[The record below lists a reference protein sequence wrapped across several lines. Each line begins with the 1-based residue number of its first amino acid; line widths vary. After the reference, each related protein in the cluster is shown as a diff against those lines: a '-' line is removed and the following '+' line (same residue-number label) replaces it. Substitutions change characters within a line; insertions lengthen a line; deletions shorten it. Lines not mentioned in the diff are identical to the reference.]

1 MPADAAH
8 GRTSDI
14 RTEEQ
19 NGWLASASNAIF
31 GSGERDQN
39 HPASPASSSTA
50 AASSAHPLYSTE
62 VPAYPAPASKAP
74 PPRKAMPASHQ
85 PERSVTIS
93 EGHLECRR
101 GRRSVQISADEGTP
115 RTSGQHRQSG
125 SRARPSGDAGP
136 RRSAS
141 GARRSISLSG
151 LTRSTGAHPNPLKE
165 PRRSIGKR
173 PEEFDLRAR
182 DSRNGHKVFKREK
195 DLVRDVP
202 FAAPYAKSGVVLSS
216 PASWSDFKVPGPLTL
231 GHGQWWYLIAG
242 QSIVAAVIS
251 GAINF
256 AVGCATYNKYQPPT
270 ELRFW
275 QWIPVPL
282 AGDMGVTVIVQ
293 QIVSMI
299 ITSALVHHDLTDGPI
314 GPLRRPWPPLMHLPS
329 TPSPTGSWLGCRMS
343 ADVPDEKPLYM
354 GKAEGQSKLKQYWW
368 WLVRAFLMGS
378 ERNDILAKG
387 ISWRQRCERILW
399 TAAQGFVLC
408 LLTFPWF
415 WPISIAIV
423 APIYEHRNLA
433 GTWIPPIVK
442 LLYGAIM
449 GLLTNPII
457 ALLAMGAESSVR
469 RAYPELDIWQP
480 FGGEADYQA
489 WLAEQNIAGDEVEIG
504 PNGLARTSNQFPRA
518 SREHNHSETASLEQG
533 SDMEDAVD
541 VQENARP
548 SRRSSSGER
557 RQAKRAARD
566 RASVP
571 PSRSGLAGGTA
582 ISQRI
587 TEERPSPRSP
597 PRVAPAISPSNAA
610 GNPPPT
616 RPVPSRAMT
625 AETMDSFVSA
635 T

>member
-1 MPADAAH
+1 RA
-8 GRTSDI
+8 
-14 RTEEQ
+14 
-19 NGWLASASNAIF
+19 
-31 GSGERDQN
+31 
-39 HPASPASSSTA
+39 
-50 AASSAHPLYSTE
+50 
-62 VPAYPAPASKAP
+62 
-74 PPRKAMPASHQ
+74 
-85 PERSVTIS
+85 
-93 EGHLECRR
+93 
-101 GRRSVQISADEGTP
+101 
-115 RTSGQHRQSG
+115 SGQHRRSG
-125 SRARPSGDAGP
+125 SRVRPSSDGGH

-141 GARRSISLSG
+141 RARRSLSISG
-151 LTRSTGAHPNPLKE
+151 LTRGPSGPADPLKE

-182 DSRNGHKVFKREK
+182 DSRNGHKFLKREK
-195 DLVRDVP
+195 DLVREVP

-256 AVGCATYNKYQPPT
+256 GVGCATYNKYQPPT

-282 AGDMGVTVIVQ
+282 AGDMGVTIIVQ

-354 GKAEGQSKLKQYWW
+354 GKAEGQGKLKRYWW
-368 WLVRAFLMGS
+368 WLVRASLTGS

-399 TAAQGFVLC
+399 TAVQGFILC

-449 GLLTNPII
+449 ALLTNPIM

-489 WLAEQNIAGDEVEIG
+489 WLTEQHIAGDEVEIG
-504 PNGLARTSNQFPRA
+504 
-518 SREHNHSETASLEQG
+518 
-533 SDMEDAVD
+533 
-541 VQENARP
+541 
-548 SRRSSSGER
+548 
-557 RQAKRAARD
+557 
-566 RASVP
+566 
-571 PSRSGLAGGTA
+571 
-582 ISQRI
+582 
-587 TEERPSPRSP
+587 
-597 PRVAPAISPSNAA
+597 
-610 GNPPPT
+610 
-616 RPVPSRAMT
+616 
-625 AETMDSFVSA
+625 
-635 T
+635 